1 MSELKNVWALELEP
15 YMDYKKVRVYY
26 TKNGTDQNAVFMN
39 FGVEKDNWAI
49 IEEAHI
55 VGNKLSK
62 AEQKELAT
70 MLNNKEMFIKEL
82 END

>member
-1 MSELKNVWALELEP
+1 MSKLEYVWALELEP

-39 FGVEKDNWAI
+39 FGVEKDDWKI

-55 VGNKLSK
+55 AGNRLTI
-62 AEQKELAT
+62 AEQRELST
-70 MLNNKEMFIKEL
+70 MLNNKEIWIRRIK
-82 END
+82 

>member
-1 MSELKNVWALELEP
+1 MSELKNVWGLELKP
-15 YMDYKKVRVYY
+15 YMDYRKVRVYY
-26 TKNGTDQNAVFMN
+26 TKNGIDQNAVFMN

-70 MLNNKEMFIKEL
+70 ILNNKEMFIKEL